1 MSITYLTWTPEE
13 SYETQGTA
21 TDACSEVDRT
31 LDEYREEGE
40 GWPDTADSI
49 AAFVAVPICVVEEV
63 TDDDGGLEYDHR
75 DVNAGLL
82 AIIEERQRQI
92 AKGWTPTHDA
102 LHDAGEIARA
112 ALVKLAIAALGGE
125 VAQEI
130 VGGLWPW
137 EHTFG
142 GDTSDPRKLLAEAGA
157 LIAAELDRLAAA
169 DAGGEK

>member
-21 TDACSEVDRT
+21 TDACSEVDQA

-63 TDDDGGLEYDHR
+63 TADDGGLEYDHR

-82 AIIEERQRQI
+82 AIIE
-92 AKGWTPTHDA
+92 AKSA
-102 LHDAGEIARA
+102 LDVQGVDDLRA
-112 ALVKLAIAALGGE
+112 EVQKIINASMIYDSKLM
-125 VAQEI
+125 
-130 VGGLWPW
+130 
-137 EHTFG
+137 
-142 GDTSDPRKLLAEAGA
+142 DTEWAKIGA
-157 LIAAELDRLAAA
+157 LCAAAIDRLAAA
-169 DAGGEK
+169 DAGGVK